1 MKERFRH
8 LIPWLTDPRAE
19 MAEAAITL
27 PVVMLIAIFMI
38 NATMAGF
45 ASVNAANAAN
55 YGARVG
61 SVTQGGSAG
70 AAIAGS
76 RQTLANAAIGE
87 YRVSAGGGGVPGSTI
102 VVVIEWSVPNYF
114 SGLAGYFG
122 ASTDDFHGVAMAT
135 FRQEG
140 W

>member
-1 MKERFRH
+1 MKDRSRNWFTWMSDH
-8 LIPWLTDPRAE
+8 QAE
-19 MAEAAITL
+19 IAEAAITL
-27 PVVMLIAIFMI
+27 PVVLLIAMFMI

-61 SVTQGGSAG
+61 SVTQGGSTG
-70 AAIAGS
+70 TAIAGA
-76 RQTLANAAIGE
+76 RQALASAAIGE
-87 YRVSAGGGGVPGSTI
+87 YHVSAGGGGVPGSTI
-102 VVVIEWSVPNYF
+102 VVIVEWSVPNYF
-114 SGLAGYFG
+114 SGLASYFG
-122 ASTDDFHGVAMAT
+122 ASADDFHGVAMAT